1 MTSLSSLYN
10 EKVISDEH
18 EALSWPLS
26 QKKSW
31 RTVTRDFRKEA
42 GCKLGLEA
50 NSYHKEKQ
58 QGPIK
63 MPERKI
69 TYLGP
74 SYLARNAADAP
85 RRKNRDFAGSR
96 RVPPAK
102 HCSGIDRLTN
112 VCQMISLE
120 EMLRR
125 SNLTSSS
132 RGTLC
137 VWHRS

>member
-58 QGPIK
+58 VMKSKILKIK
-63 MPERKI
+63 NKLKPCLSTYRK
-69 TYLGP
+69 
-74 SYLARNAADAP
+74 
-85 RRKNRDFAGSR
+85 
-96 RVPPAK
+96 
-102 HCSGIDRLTN
+102 
-112 VCQMISLE
+112 
-120 EMLRR
+120 
-125 SNLTSSS
+125 
-132 RGTLC
+132 
-137 VWHRS
+137 